1 MPCYAC
7 ALGEGTELSARVQ
20 ANHHVYSNQENI
32 EGVRF
37 EPGIS
42 VDINFI
48 TCIGVKLCLDILNM
62 TEPGYRPRFE
72 RSEAVHTGVQ
82 HKRQRSA
89 GKW

>member
-42 VDINFI
+42 KVDINFI
-48 TCIGVKLCLDILNM
+48 TRIGVKLKPLDILNI
-62 TEPGYRPRFE
+62 
-72 RSEAVHTGVQ
+72 RSRATGLVC
-82 HKRQRSA
+82 
-89 GKW
+89 